1 MSSRKHALRTP
12 GTLTPASAD
21 PAAIVSPE
29 EPGLDDML
37 RRQLAPDPAEAFLT
51 PTGRVT
57 ASVLRTHVHYDHL
70 PLLISLKDEDGQ
82 LYLACNLGSPVKTE
96 ATDAFLVVPVSQME
110 LLAVLRGDAELRAVM
125 NRPDAVVLGLG
136 TGVMGSSMRFARLA
150 NPSGPNKPIDLA
162 VLLPAAGAR
171 ITDATGLEDLSW
183 LPAMAPASAEEQA
196 EELAEAE
203 KAFRAQQAEKA
214 AARAEFASRNG
225 VRRSGRFQ
233 VPALGWKISWAVSE
247 TFWGSADADGLQHR
261 ALLQL
266 GLLTDPSAPREAGVE
281 RSVLRLIV
289 GRLAVWFAR
298 R

>member
-1 MSSRKHALRTP
+1 MPSRKRALGALKPTP
-12 GTLTPASAD
+12 ETSNA
-21 PAAIVSPE
+21 PAAPVTPE

-70 PLLISLKDEDGQ
+70 PLLVSLKDEDQQ

-110 LLAVLRGDAELRAVM
+110 LMAVLRGEAELRAVM
-125 NRPDAVVLGLG
+125 NRTDAVVLGLG

-150 NPSGPNKPIDLA
+150 NPSGPDKPIDLA
-162 VLLPAAGAR
+162 MLLPAAGAR
-171 ITDATGLEDLSW
+171 ITDTTALGDLSW
-183 LPAMAPASAEEQA
+183 LPTMAPASAEGQA

-203 KAFRAQQAEKA
+203 QAFRARQAEEA
-214 AARAEFASRNG
+214 AVRAEFASRNG

-247 TFWGSADADGLQHR
+247 TFWGSADAEGLQHR